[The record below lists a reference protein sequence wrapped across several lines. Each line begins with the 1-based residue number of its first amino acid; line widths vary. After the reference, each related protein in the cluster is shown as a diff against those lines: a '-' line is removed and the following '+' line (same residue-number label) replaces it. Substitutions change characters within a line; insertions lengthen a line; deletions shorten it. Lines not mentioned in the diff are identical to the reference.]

1 MASDKRL
8 KKKRKRLF
16 VCWVDIQFKTWTVI
30 IYHQQPK
37 TKSHLY
43 WTKETIDSAADRHWP
58 GALGNL
64 KANVPTT
71 YSVIIYFFDLLQSM
85 QLFFSM
91 FNHQLEKLFF
101 ISKNKRHPSHSYPQ
115 KTIKKKTTRKNNPKS
130 LAMVYFTRRTELQ
143 SVKFLIKISQ
153 HHNKVNWVNANNTT
167 KQSPHLML
175 YNPSTVTS

>member
-1 MASDKRL
+1 MV
-8 KKKRKRLF
+8 KKKQKLF
-16 VCWVDIQFKTWTVI
+16 VCWVDKQFNTWTVI
-30 IYHQQPK
+30 IDDQQPK

-43 WTKETIDSAADRHWP
+43 WTKETIDSAADQHWP
-58 GALGNL
+58 RALRNL

-115 KTIKKKTTRKNNPKS
+115 KRIKKKKNKKKTTPNP
-130 LAMVYFTRRTELQ
+130 LQ
-143 SVKFLIKISQ
+143 WYTLPGEQNSSQ
-153 HHNKVNWVNANNTT
+153 LNFWLRSASTTT
-167 KQSPHLML
+167 KSIELMPITPP
-175 YNPSTVTS
+175 NKAHI